1 MILKLFIIYLI
12 VVNIVAFIVYAFDEY
27 QSQHDRWRISEATL
41 LWMTVAGGGI
51 GSLAGMYIWRH
62 KTKHKLFTIGVPL
75 IMFVEFV
82 LANMVLYLITSR

>member
-12 VVNIVAFIVYAFDEY
+12 VVNIVAFIVYAFDKY
-27 QSQHDRWRISEATL
+27 QAQNDRWRISEATL

-62 KTKHKLFTIGVPL
+62 KTKHKMFTIGVPL
-75 IMFVEFV
+75 IMFAEFV

>member
-12 VVNIVAFIVYAFDEY
+12 VVNIVAFIVYAFDKY

-82 LANMVLYLITSR
+82 LTNMVLYLITSR